1 MAASLISCFD
11 DPASPLYGACHLMTE
26 MGERLV
32 ERAREAGGIRPDA
45 NASDLFALISAAAW
59 LREQV
64 SEEQA
69 ERLLSIMLDGLQ
81 PTR

>member
-1 MAASLISCFD
+1 
-11 DPASPLYGACHLMTE
+11 MTE